1 MKTMIIALV
10 MSFAL
15 PTTFAVAGPMNLG
28 SPVTRPYNSGVTV
41 GPARPVATRTRNVSG
56 NMLAPIA
63 HDPSG
68 STLAPSAMS
77 RGG

>member
-1 MKTMIIALV
+1 MKIMTIALIIA
-10 MSFAL
+10 FAL
-15 PTTFAVAGPMNLG
+15 PATFAVAGPMNLG
-28 SPVTRPYNSGVTV
+28 SPVTHPYSSGVTV
-41 GPARPVATRTRNVSG
+41 GTERPIATRPRNVSG